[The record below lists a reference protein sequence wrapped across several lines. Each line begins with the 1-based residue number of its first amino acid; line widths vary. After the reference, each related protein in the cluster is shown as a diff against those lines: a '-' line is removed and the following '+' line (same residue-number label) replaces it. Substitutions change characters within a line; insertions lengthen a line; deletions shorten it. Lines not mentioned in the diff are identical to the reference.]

1 MTVESQELWVEEA
14 LVAWL
19 FLEPHAA
26 LEHGFQAEDFS
37 DGRCRAAVKA
47 MRVIAESGVREP
59 IDQFLVAERMGDVG
73 ELAMR
78 WLTERFVAAGLDRA
92 NWRHWSQRFRELVAE
107 RRRRLAA
114 QELAVALRHADAE
127 EDRDEAVAHF
137 QRVLT
142 ELPTVVVD
150 EPMTLY
156 DVVRGALDSLSRR
169 VEALARGEQGTLGV
183 PTGIG
188 WLDEKLGGGWPRGC
202 VSVIAGRTSHGKST
216 VAQIAAQQAIE
227 AGAGVHFFCLED
239 GAEAFG
245 ARIIAQTAGLPVGR
259 FFAGDVPSLGQL
271 RADVSAASDKG
282 RMRRFL
288 FDTKR
293 MTIEQLVAR
302 VERYRSANRTDV
314 VFVDYL
320 GLIPLPGAG
329 ERHQEVD
336 AVVTRLQQAAI
347 EQGVAYVVLHQLNRS
362 FSGRQNKQP
371 MLSDLR
377 DSGAIEERA
386 AVVVFAHRPNVDDG
400 ATDGGGH
407 SEVDD
412 MDLVLAKN
420 KFGPRNCLKKLRVDF
435 ARFSLARMGQ

>member
-1 MTVESQELWVEEA
+1 MESQELWVEEA

-19 FLEPHAA
+19 FLEPQAA
-26 LEHGFQAEDFS
+26 LEHGFQPDDFA
-37 DGRCRAAVKA
+37 DGRCRGAVKA
-47 MRVIAESGVREP
+47 MRAIAESGIREP
-59 IDQFLVAERMGDVG
+59 VDQFLVAERMGATGD
-73 ELAMR
+73 LAMT
-78 WLTERFVAAGLDRA
+78 WLTERFLAAGLDRA

-107 RRRRLAA
+107 RRRRQAA
-114 QELAVALRHADAE
+114 QELAAALRAAEVE

-150 EPMTLY
+150 EPSTLY
-156 DVVRGALDSLSRR
+156 DVVTGALESLGKRMD
-169 VEALARGEQGTLGV
+169 AKARGEQGFLGI

-216 VAQIAAQQAIE
+216 VCQISAQEAIAS
-227 AGAGVHFFCLED
+227 GAGVHYFCLED

-245 ARIIAQTAGLPVGR
+245 ARVIAQTTGLTVGR
-259 FFAGDVPSLGQL
+259 FFGADVASLGQL
-271 RADVSAASDKG
+271 RSDVSAGLDAG
-282 RMRRFL
+282 RMRRCL
-288 FDTKR
+288 FETKR
-293 MTIEQLVAR
+293 MSVEQLVAR
-302 VERYRSANRTDV
+302 VDRYRTSNRTDV

-320 GLIPLPGAG
+320 GLMPLPGTG

-435 ARFSLARMGQ
+435 ARFSLARFG